1 MCINPSTLTN
11 GQAVACR
18 ICWQCVERR
27 ILDWSG
33 RCIAESKTSVASH
46 SITLTYGRDEFGN
59 EDHLRAK
66 VLTYSDVQKYLK
78 KLRFNGYPLR
88 YLVAGEY
95 GPEKGRTHWH
105 LIAFWQD
112 KVPPHTLKKNFNE
125 SHWDHGFSFWDD
137 VGINSVRYCC
147 KYLQKDR
154 DKDEKQSHMSM
165 SKIPPLGANYFDKL
179 AQKYVD
185 QGLAPQDLTYSFPD
199 VRSPNT
205 GKKYQFTMMN
215 TSAKM
220 FMQVYLAKWEA
231 RYPGVIHPYSE
242 ILQEYEDSLVPDD
255 TEIRIPPRGY
265 HIRYP
270 RTDDLK
276 RGMKMANI
284 YYDEK
289 LHVLCHAFDYNQ
301 TPWYWVFNE
310 KGKPHWV
317 NDIREAVPPSRWKTD
332 D

>member
-1 MCINPSTLTN
+1 M
-11 GQAVACR
+11 VACR

-27 ILDWSG
+27 ILDWTG
-33 RCIAESKTSVASH
+33 RCIAESKTSAASH

-95 GPEKGRTHWH
+95 GPEKGRCHWH

-112 KVPPHTLKKNFNE
+112 KVPPHTLNEMFAE
-125 SHWDHGFSFWDD
+125 SHWTHGLSYWDT
-137 VGINSVRYCC
+137 VGPRSVRYCC
-147 KYLQKDR
+147 KYLQKDMV
-154 DKDEKQSHMSM
+154 KDEKQTHMSM
-165 SKIPPLGANYFDKL
+165 SKIPPLGGRYFDDL

-185 QGLAPQDLTYSFPD
+185 QGLAPQDLTYSFHES
-199 VRSPNT
+199 RSSET
-205 GKKYQFTMMN
+205 GKKHTYTMMN
-215 TSAKM
+215 TSAKD

-231 RYPGVIHPYSE
+231 RYPGVLHPYSE
-242 ILQEYEDSLVPDD
+242 ILNDYEDSLVPEDL
-255 TEIRIPPRGY
+255 ELKKEPRPY
-265 HIRYP
+265 RIRYP
-270 RTDDLK
+270 KTDDLK
-276 RGMKMANI
+276 RGMKMKNI

-289 LHVLCHAFDYNQ
+289 LNVLCHAFDFNQ
-301 TPWYWVFNE
+301 TPWYWVFDQ

-317 NDIREAVPPSRWKTD
+317 NDLREAVPPSQWRTD